1 MRFRRFIIV
10 MTLGVALL
18 AAASTAA
25 SAHVRS
31 ANAKVTTITFWHAYA
46 TNAASPELQR
56 LTKIVIPRFQ
66 ALNPGIKVDQVP
78 FDYNDLQQKLTTS
91 TAGGTLP
98 DVIRSD
104 IAWVPQYAKLGVFAP
119 LDRLMPDFKSLAKVT
134 YPGSLATNF
143 YKGHY
148 FGLPLDTNTRV
159 EMYNATA
166 LASAGIA
173 APPKTFAQLLADAPK
188 LKAKGIYAFA
198 DSGTGGWN
206 MLPWIWSGGGTLTN
220 STFTKATGFLNSPKT
235 VAAVQML
242 VNLYQA
248 GAIPDLITGNQGAL
262 GTEDGLAQ
270 AKYASI
276 LDGPWMFPIFRSAYP
291 AFHLQ
296 TTLVPAGPGG
306 SVSVV
311 GGEDI
316 VITQQSKQKAAA
328 AKFVRFMLSPWAQT
342 QMAHAGQMPV
352 RTDVTKQ
359 LTKINAYYAIFEKQ
373 LKTARPRTP
382 SPSWPQID
390 TTLGNA
396 IAAAFKGEPVQ
407 QALND
412 AAHTIDGLLAS

>member
-1 MRFRRFIIV
+1 MLSRKSIV
-10 MTLGVALL
+10 TFAVAALVAATATT
-18 AAASTAA
+18 AAARVSGGQ
-25 SAHVRS
+25 
-31 ANAKVTTITFWHAYA
+31 KVTTITFWHAYA

-56 LTKIVIPRFQ
+56 LTKIVIPRFEQ
-66 ALNPGIKVDQVP
+66 LNPSIKVNQVP
-78 FDYNDLQQKLTTS
+78 FDYNSLQQKLTTS
-91 TAGGTLP
+91 AAGGTLP

-119 LDRLMPDFKSLAKVT
+119 LDKLMPDFKKLSKVV

-148 FGLPLDTNTRV
+148 YGLPLDTNTRV
-159 EMYNATA
+159 LMYNQQA
-166 LASAGIA
+166 LASAGITS
-173 APPKTFAQLLADAPK
+173 PPATFAQLQADAPK

-206 MLPWIWSGGGTLTN
+206 ILPWIWSGGGSLTN
-220 STFTKATGFLNSPKT
+220 ATFTKASGYLNSPKT
-235 VAAVQML
+235 VAAVQFL
-242 VNLYQA
+242 VNLYKQ
-248 GAIPDLITGNQGAL
+248 GAIPNLITGDQGAL

-270 AKYASI
+270 GKYATI
-276 LDGPWMFPIFRSAYP
+276 LDGPWMFPIVRSAYP
-291 AFHLQ
+291 EFHLQ
-296 TTLVPAGPGG
+296 TNPVPAGPGG

-316 VITQQSKQKAAA
+316 VMTKSSNHQQAAEQ
-328 AKFVRFMLSPWAQT
+328 FIRFMLSPWVQT

-382 SPSWPQID
+382 SPNWPQID
-390 TTLGNA
+390 TILGNA
-396 IAAAFKGEPVQ
+396 VATAMKSGNTQAA
-407 QALND
+407 LD
-412 AAHTIDGLLAS
+412 SAAHQIDGLLR